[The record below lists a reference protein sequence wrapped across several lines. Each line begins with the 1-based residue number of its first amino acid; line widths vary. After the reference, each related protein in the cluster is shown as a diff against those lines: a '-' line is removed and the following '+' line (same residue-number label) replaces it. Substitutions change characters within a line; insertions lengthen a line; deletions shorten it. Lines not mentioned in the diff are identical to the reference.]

1 MGWLVSRYP
10 REMQLAIKE
19 MKRSGMEKPLPVIN
33 IPILGGLNSGI
44 DETIANCLAAH
55 SALVAAQSSMSSQ
68 RSLIAECYEV
78 YALTLGN
85 YADDLAKYAGSI
97 DRSLANAATTKDND
111 EIQRAIVIAKRNPD
125 MRQAVQAAELARI
138 SVVAGIAM
146 ALSTYALNVHSAADR
161 VQAIQVAEK
170 QTVKCEA
177 FKREYGM

>member
-85 YADDLAKYAGSI
+85 YADDLAK
-97 DRSLANAATTKDND
+97 
-111 EIQRAIVIAKRNPD
+111 
-125 MRQAVQAAELARI
+125 
-138 SVVAGIAM
+138 
-146 ALSTYALNVHSAADR
+146 
-161 VQAIQVAEK
+161 
-170 QTVKCEA
+170 
-177 FKREYGM
+177 